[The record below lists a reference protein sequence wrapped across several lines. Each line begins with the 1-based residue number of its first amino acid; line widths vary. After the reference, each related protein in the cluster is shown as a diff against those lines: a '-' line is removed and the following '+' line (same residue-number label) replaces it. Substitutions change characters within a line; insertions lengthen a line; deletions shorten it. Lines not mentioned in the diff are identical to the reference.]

1 MVGFDDI
8 LAARDRLT
16 GHVHR
21 SPLEFTETL
30 SALSGNRVWLKLENL
45 QRTGSFKDRG
55 SLNKL
60 LTLTAAERAAGV
72 ICASAG
78 NHGQGVASAAQRLG
92 IAATVVMPVGTP
104 LVKTSACR
112 SFGAEV
118 VLFGTNF
125 DEACGEARRL
135 AAERRLTWVHAFD
148 DPVVIAGQGT
158 VGLEILEQLP
168 EVEAIV
174 VPVGGGGLIGGLAL
188 AVKSLSPKV
197 RVYGVETERV
207 ASMEAALAAG
217 KIVEVPGGRTLAD
230 GIAVRRAGEHT
241 FPLVRD
247 WVDGIATVDEEEIAS
262 AILTLMEREKT
273 VAEGAGATPLA
284 ALVNR
289 KLALSGRRVALVIS
303 GGNIDVNI
311 LSRIIER
318 GLVKDGRLMRM
329 IVRIPDVPGALARL
343 ATQVAETRANVV
355 EIHHQRA
362 FSTAEL
368 GETDVELTLETR
380 GPEHIEELRALL
392 ATAGY
397 RVVPRA

>member
-1 MVGFDDI
+1 MPTVDDI
-8 LAARDRLT
+8 LAARERIQANVHRTPLEYTEALSQLT
-16 GHVHR
+16 G
-21 SPLEFTETL
+21 
-30 SALSGNRVWLKLENL
+30 NKVWLKLENL

-60 LTLTAAERAAGV
+60 LLLTDAEKAAGV

-78 NHGQGVASAAQRLG
+78 NHGQGVASGAQRLG
-92 IAATVVMPVGTP
+92 IHATIVMPVGAP
-104 LVKTSACR
+104 LMKAAACR

-118 VLFGTNF
+118 VLAGTNF
-125 DEACGEARRL
+125 DEACTEARRI
-135 AAERRLTWVHAFD
+135 AAERGLTWVHAFD
-148 DPVVIAGQGT
+148 DPAVIAGQGT

-168 EVEAIV
+168 DVDAIV
-174 VPVGGGGLIGGLAL
+174 VPVGGGGLIGGIAL
-188 AVKSLSPKV
+188 AVKSVNPRV
-197 RVYGVETERV
+197 RVYGVEAERV
-207 ASMEAALAAG
+207 ASMEAALSAG
-217 KIVEVPGGRTLAD
+217 KIVEVRGGRTLAD

-241 FPLVRD
+241 FPLVRE

-284 ALVNR
+284 ALANR
-289 KLALSGRRVALVIS
+289 KLALSGRRVVLVIS

-318 GLVKDGRLMRM
+318 GLVKDGRLVRLM
-329 IVRIPDVPGALARL
+329 VRIVDVPGALARL
-343 ATQVAETRANVV
+343 TTEVAETRANIV

-380 GPEHIEELRALL
+380 GPEHIRELLDRL
-392 ATAGY
+392 AAAGY
-397 RVVPRA
+397 AIAPRA

>member
-1 MVGFDDI
+1 MVTFDDI
-8 LAARDRLT
+8 LAARDRLQ
-16 GHVHR
+16 GHIHR
-21 SPLEFTETL
+21 SPLEFTEAL
-30 SALSGNRVWLKLENL
+30 SALTGNRVWLKLENL

-60 LTLTAAERAAGV
+60 LTLTEAERAAGV

-92 IAATVVMPVGTP
+92 LVATVVMPVGSP
-104 LVKTSACR
+104 LVKATACR

-118 VLFGTNF
+118 VLFGTNY

-135 AAERRLTWVHAFD
+135 ATERGLTWVHAFD

-168 EVEAIV
+168 ETEAIV
-174 VPVGGGGLIGGLAL
+174 VPVGGGGLIGGIAL
-188 AVKSLSPKV
+188 AVKSLNPKV

-217 KIVEVPGGRTLAD
+217 KIVDVPGGRTLAD

-284 ALVNR
+284 ALANR
-289 KLALSGRRVALVIS
+289 KLALSGRRVVLVVS

-329 IVRIPDVPGALARL
+329 MVRIPDVPGALAKL
-343 ATQVAETRANVV
+343 TTQVAETRANIV

-380 GPEHIEELRALL
+380 GPDHIDELRALL
-392 ATAGY
+392 TGAGY

>member
-1 MVGFDDI
+1 MPPWAAIEWARRGESWKQKLFTLKP
-8 LAARDRLT
+8 LAAMDT
-16 GHVHR
+16 CVSMGSSIGNAVGM
-21 SPLEFTETL
+21 SL
-30 SALSGNRVWLKLENL
+30 SR
-45 QRTGSFKDRG
+45 
-55 SLNKL
+55 
-60 LTLTAAERAAGV
+60 AERKP
-72 ICASAG
+72 I
-78 NHGQGVASAAQRLG
+78 VATIGDSTFLHSG
-92 IAATVVMPVGTP
+92 IPPLVDAVYNKANITVVMPVGSP
-104 LVKTSACR
+104 LVKATACR

-118 VLFGTNF
+118 VLFGTNY

-135 AAERRLTWVHAFD
+135 ATERGLTWVHAFD

-168 EVEAIV
+168 ETEAIV
-174 VPVGGGGLIGGLAL
+174 VPVGGGGLIGGIAL
-188 AVKSLSPKV
+188 AVKSLNPKV

-217 KIVEVPGGRTLAD
+217 KIVDVPGGRTLAD

-284 ALVNR
+284 ALANR
-289 KLALSGRRVALVIS
+289 KLALSGRRVVLVVS

-329 IVRIPDVPGALARL
+329 MVRIPDVPGALAKL
-343 ATQVAETRANVV
+343 TTQVAETRANIV

-380 GPEHIEELRALL
+380 GPDHIEELRALL
-392 ATAGY
+392 TGAGY